1 MTKNTISLFTTQI
14 KRNKLSLAMGHDV
27 TLEQAKLIT
36 DCEIHL
42 ISTVAKLINP
52 NFNSYQFQKDCGQD
66 IF

>member
-1 MTKNTISLFTTQI
+1 MN
-14 KRNKLSLAMGHDV
+14 HDV

-52 NFNSYQFQKDCGQD
+52 NFDDYQFKKDCGED